1 MPNPTRTVICCGG
14 CDPKCGNCGVAV
26 QIEMTDAEVAAE
38 SAFRIELDAQVNA
51 EKAALAAKETLK
63 VSARAKLIAGTPLTE
78 EEAALIVL

>member
-38 SAFRIELDAQVNA
+38 AAFRIELDAQVSA
-51 EKAALAAKETLK
+51 ERAALAAKEALRT
-63 VSARAKLIAGTPLTE
+63 SAKAKLVAGEPLTE

>member
-26 QIEMTDAEVAAE
+26 QIEMTDAEVTAE
-38 SAFRIELDAQVNA
+38 AAFRIELDAQVSA
-51 EKAALAAKETLK
+51 ERAALAAKEVLRT
-63 VSARAKLIAGTPLTE
+63 SAKAKLVAGEPLTE

>member
-38 SAFRIELDAQVNA
+38 AAFRIELEAQMNA
-51 EKAALAAKETLK
+51 EKASLAAKAAAK
-63 VSARAKLIAGTPLTE
+63 ASANAKL
-78 EEAALIVL
+78 AALGLTPEEIAAL

>member
-38 SAFRIELDAQVNA
+38 AAFRIELDAQVSA
-51 EKAALAAKETLK
+51 ERAALAAKEALK
-63 VSARAKLIAGTPLTE
+63 ESARAKLVAGEPLTE
-78 EEAALIVL
+78 EEAATIVL